1 MHAILQQ
8 YVQDLS
14 TQFEINAEESK
25 LFEYFCNYV
34 IASKKYLGRFNPVD
48 ITTQEDDASLDGV
61 IFIVDGE
68 LIYNVDDA
76 EAAFNTH
83 KTSLPVEIILT
94 QAKSGESFL
103 KSDISNFK
111 VGIEDFLSLEP
122 KLPNG
127 IYNTQAI
134 EILKLIFKNVKKI
147 HNKKPF
153 LTINFCTSGTYNAER
168 EVEATL
174 DIIKRFCIETDY
186 FSKVEVKPLGR
197 KELMDLWI
205 SITEKNEAELQLI
218 DYIGIESMPGIPQ
231 SYIAT
236 VKAKHFIEKIAMDED
251 GKIKESIF
259 EENIRAFLG
268 DENKVNKKI
277 SETITD
283 NEIKSKQFPVLN
295 NGVTI
300 ISPELSIQPNTK
312 VINLTNYQIINGCQ
326 TTNTLHHH
334 YNEINDDVRLIVK
347 FIESQD
353 TDVASRII
361 EATNSQSAIE
371 GEAFLAL
378 KEKARMVQKFFDLK
392 RKDDTLESLYFER
405 RENEY
410 RGYEI
415 QSTRIYDIKELA
427 RCFIS
432 VFKANPHNAAR
443 YVKKILNQKPTGQ
456 KVADQ
461 QAADQQ
467 LSEKNEDVIFSPS
480 DNECAYFAS
489 VYICYKYNT
498 MINGRRENAQRYNK
512 YRWHIAMLYPWVVH
526 GKVEKIEL
534 NSKKINSYCDKIIKT
549 FENDVYIA
557 NFSKCHDIIDAVV
570 NESNGDVT
578 DDQLKRSRFTS
589 ALIEKTRNSLG

>member
-1 MHAILQQ
+1 MHAILKQ
-8 YVQDLS
+8 YVEDLA
-14 TQFEINAEESK
+14 TQFEIEADESK

-61 IFIVDGE
+61 IFIIDGE
-68 LIYNVDDA
+68 LITNVDDA

-94 QAKSGESFL
+94 QAKSGESFV
-103 KSDISNFK
+103 KDEISNFK
-111 VGIEDFLSLEP
+111 LGLDDFLSLDP

-134 EILKLIFKNVKKI
+134 EIIKIIFSNVRKI
-147 HNKKPF
+147 ANKKPL
-153 LTINFCTSGTYNAER
+153 LTINYCTSGIYNAEK
-168 EVEATL
+168 EIKATF
-174 DIIKRFCIETDY
+174 DIILRSCIATDY
-186 FSKVEVKPLGR
+186 FDKVEVKPLGR

-251 GKIKESIF
+251 GKVKESIF
-259 EENIRAFLG
+259 EENIRAYLG
-268 DENKVNKKI
+268 GDNKVNEKI
-277 SETITD
+277 SETIKDAET
-283 NEIKSKQFPVLN
+283 KAKQFPVLN

-300 ISPELSIQPNTK
+300 ITPELSIQPNTK
-312 VINLTNYQIINGCQ
+312 VINITNYQIINGCQ

-334 YNEINDDVRLIVK
+334 YAEISDDVRLVVK

-353 TDVASRII
+353 ADVASRII

-371 GEAFLAL
+371 GEAFFAL
-378 KEKARMVQKFFDLK
+378 KEKARMVQKYFDLK
-392 RKDDTLESLYFER
+392 RKDEKLESLYFER

-410 RGYEI
+410 RGHEI
-415 QSTRIYDIKELA
+415 QSTRIYDIKEMA

-443 YVKKILNQKPTGQ
+443 YVKKVLNQS
-456 KVADQ
+456 D
-461 QAADQQ
+461 DI
-467 LSEKNEDVIFSPS
+467 IFSPT
-480 DNECAYFAS
+480 DHECAYFAS

-498 MINGRRENAQRYNK
+498 MINGRRENAQKYNK

-526 GKVEKIEL
+526 NSVEKIEL
-534 NSKKINSYCDKIIKT
+534 NSKKINAYCDRIVKS
-549 FENDVYIA
+549 FENDAYIV
-557 NFSKCHDIIDAVV
+557 NFAKCHEIIDAVV
-570 NESNGDVT
+570 ADSDGGIT
-578 DDQLKRSRFTS
+578 DDQLKRARFSVSLTEKAK
-589 ALIEKTRNSLG
+589 ALLL